1 MRVRALEQAPGRE
14 RAVSAEHSAER
25 RAAKSAPFAL
35 ALSVEESLQVA
46 RGEFSAAV
54 AAGFS
59 EFAVIRQ

>member
-1 MRVRALEQAPGRE
+1 MRGLEQAPGRE
-14 RAVSAEHSAER
+14 RVVSAEHSAEQ

-35 ALSVEESLQVA
+35 VLSAEESLQVA

-54 AAGFS
+54 AARFS